1 MNLRYNVLQFSQKKK
16 SFEELGP
23 KYLHMI
29 LQTFK
34 TKKFPIKK
42 FDIFKE

>member
-1 MNLRYNVLQFSQKKK
+1 MFFNLAKRKKKKKK
-16 SFEELGP
+16 SFEELDP
-23 KYLHMI
+23 KYLHLI